1 MDVFCKIVKGDIPCY
16 KVYEDEV
23 CLAFLDVN
31 PVSKGHTIVVPKQHF
46 EDALECDEEVY
57 CHVMKVVKTL
67 GAKITTKLGAKG
79 MNIVSNAKEVAGQTV
94 PHFHVHIIPRYSEE
108 DGYRA
113 EYIKQ
118 EGLDLPEILST
129 LLVD

>member
-1 MDVFCKIVKGDIPCY
+1 MDVFCKIVNGDIPCY

-46 EDALECDEEVY
+46 EEALDCDMEVY
-57 CHVMKVVKTL
+57 LHIMKVVKTL
-67 GAKITTKLGAKG
+67 ATTWVNKLDAKG
-79 MNIVSNAKEVAGQTV
+79 CNIVTNAKEVAGQTV
-94 PHFHVHIIPRYSEE
+94 PHFHVHIIPRYSDE

-113 EYIKQ
+113 EYVKQ
-118 EGLDLPEILST
+118 EGLDLVEIMHVLT
-129 LLVD
+129 VE